1 MNIEMVDLLSQHK
14 KLEAEL
20 IASITQVI
28 NSSAFIKGKEVNKF
42 EQQLAAY
49 LNIDHV
55 ISCANGT
62 DALQIALMALGLQP
76 GDEVI
81 IPAFTY
87 VATAEVI
94 ALLGLT
100 PVMVDVEEETFNI
113 SLPGIEAAITYKTKA
128 IIPVHLFGQCSDMS
142 PIMALAE
149 KHGLYVI
156 EDNAQSLGAEY
167 SFKND
172 ALRDFAKDALRDL
185 QSRSNSSDESA
196 SGLQI
201 PKSGSLGNK
210 SHTSASGLQIPKSD
224 IRKAGTIAHIGC
236 TSFFPT
242 KNLGC
247 MGDGGALMTNNPA
260 LAEKIR
266 MIANHGQQKKYY
278 HQVIG
283 CNSRL
288 DTLQAAILNIKLPH
302 LNEYLDARKQAGDYY
317 QKALRNFEYGTLP
330 TTAHSTAPD
339 SLQTSLHTSFPISP
353 PTYNQFTLKIK
364 NGLRDR
370 LKDFL
375 AAKGVPTMIYYP
387 LPLYKQEAFSKY
399 VARDFT
405 LPVTER
411 LCQSVL
417 SLPIHTEM
425 SIEQLEFISD
435 TLLQF
440 RP

>member
-1 MNIEMVDLLSQHK
+1 MRLPKFLVSTNIEMVDLHSQHK
-14 KLEAEL
+14 KLEPEL
-20 IASITQVI
+20 IAVLQQVI
-28 NSSAFIKGKEVNKF
+28 DTSAFIKGKEVGLF
-42 EQQLAAY
+42 EQNLANF
-49 LNIDHV
+49 LQVSHV

-113 SLPGIEAAITYKTKA
+113 SLPGIEAAITSRTRA
-128 IIPVHLFGQCSDMS
+128 IIPVHLFGQCSDME

-156 EDNAQSLGAEY
+156 EDNAQSLGADY
-167 SFKND
+167 YFSKD
-172 ALRDFAKDALRDL
+172 ALLYSAQDALRDL
-185 QSRSNSSDESA
+185 QSRSTYPRSTSRITDT

-201 PKSGSLGNK
+201 PKSE
-210 SHTSASGLQIPKSD
+210 TSETK
-224 IRKAGTIAHIGC
+224 KAGTIAHIGC

-247 MGDGGALMTNNPA
+247 MGDGGALMTNDPM

-278 HQVIG
+278 HKVVG

-288 DTLQAAILNIKLPH
+288 DTLQAAILNVKLPH
-302 LNEYLDARKQAGDYY
+302 LNEYLDARKHAGSYY
-317 QKALRNFEYGTLP
+317 QKALKDFDYGTLP
-330 TTAHSTAPD
+330 TNIPS
-339 SLQTSLHTSFPISP
+339 SP
-353 PTYNQFTLKIK
+353 PTYNQFTIKIK
-364 NGLRDR
+364 NGIRDQI
-370 LKDFL
+370 KDFL
-375 AAKGVPTMIYYP
+375 ASQGVPTMIYYP
-387 LPLYKQEAFSKY
+387 LPLYKQEAFKKY
-399 VARDFT
+399 VPEGFS

-417 SLPIHTEM
+417 SFPIHTE
-425 SIEQLEFISD
+425 ITQEQLKFISD
-435 TLLQF
+435 ILLEF
-440 RP
+440 HL

>member
-1 MNIEMVDLLSQHK
+1 MVDLGSQHK
-14 KLEAEL
+14 KLEPQL
-20 IASITQVI
+20 MSSIRQVI
-28 NSSAFIKGKEVNKF
+28 DSSAFIKGKEVAVF
-42 EQQLAAY
+42 EQNLAKF
-49 LNIDHV
+49 LEVDHV

-62 DALQIALMALGLQP
+62 DALQIALMALGLKP

-113 SLPGIEAAITYKTKA
+113 PISGIEAAITSRTKA
-128 IIPVHLFGQCSDMS
+128 IIPVHLFGQCSDME
-142 PIMALAE
+142 PIMTLAQ

-156 EDNAQSLGAEY
+156 EDNAQSLGADY
-167 SFKND
+167 TFT
-172 ALRDFAKDALRDL
+172 KDALRDL
-185 QSRSNSSDESA
+185 QSRSIFSSNFA

-201 PKSGSLGNK
+201 PKSM
-210 SHTSASGLQIPKSD
+210 IPKSGSCTSV
-224 IRKAGTIAHIGC
+224 KAGTIGHIGC

-247 MGDGGALMTNNPA
+247 MGDGGALMTNDPA

-278 HQVIG
+278 HQVVG

-288 DTLQAAILNIKLPH
+288 DTLQAAILNVKLPH
-302 LNEYLDARKQAGDYY
+302 LNEYLDARKKAGATY
-317 QKALRNFEYGTLP
+317 QKALKDFEYGVLP
-330 TTAHSTAPD
+330 T
-339 SLQTSLHTSFPISP
+339 SLPASP

-364 NGLRDR
+364 NGLRDQ

-375 AAKGVPTMIYYP
+375 AAQGIPTMIYYP
-387 LPLYKQEAFSKY
+387 LPLYRQEAFSKY
-399 VARDFT
+399 VAPGFT
-405 LPVTER
+405 LPVTEE

-425 SIEQLEFISD
+425 AEEQLKFIST
-435 TLLQF
+435 TLLNF

>member
-1 MNIEMVDLLSQHK
+1 MVDLLTQHK
-14 KLEAEL
+14 KLEPEL
-20 IASITQVI
+20 IAAIQQVI
-28 NSSAFIKGKEVNKF
+28 DSSAFIKGKEVGIF
-42 EQQLAAY
+42 EQNLANF
-49 LNIDHV
+49 LQVNHV

-113 SLPGIEAAITYKTKA
+113 SLPGIAAALTDKTKA
-128 IIPVHLFGQCSDMS
+128 IIPVHLFGQCSDME
-142 PIMALAE
+142 PIMELAE
-149 KHGLYVI
+149 KHGLFVI

-167 SFKND
+167 YYS
-172 ALRDFAKDALRDL
+172 KDALPNVDLQDL
-185 QSRSNSSDESA
+185 QSRST
-196 SGLQI
+196 L
-201 PKSGSLGNK
+201 
-210 SHTSASGLQIPKSD
+210 
-224 IRKAGTIAHIGC
+224 KAGTIAHIGC

-247 MGDGGALMTNNPA
+247 MGDGGALMTNDPA

-278 HQVIG
+278 HQVVG

-288 DTLQAAILNIKLPH
+288 DTLQAAIMNVKLPH
-302 LNEYLDARKQAGDYY
+302 LNEYLDARKQAGASY
-317 QKALRNFEYGTLP
+317 QNALKDFEYGILP
-330 TTAHSTAPD
+330 TNKPA
-339 SLQTSLHTSFPISP
+339 SP

-364 NGLRDR
+364 NGLRDQ

-375 AAKGVPTMIYYP
+375 ASKGVPTMIYYP
-387 LPLYKQEAFSKY
+387 LPLYKQEAFKKY
-399 VARDFT
+399 VMEGFS
-405 LPVTER
+405 LSVTER

-425 SIEQLEFISD
+425 TEEQLKFICEI
-435 TLLQF
+435 LLKF
-440 RP
+440 LP